1 MLEHVLTASMNADS
15 AQRLAATEEQRY
27 QSDAKE
33 SRGGMRRLADAACG
47 QDSAFAEEIR
57 RRRNEIEKLYDPDN
71 LSLKEVQVHQEV
83 IGTKL
88 RQVGFVFEPAF
99 RLGFN
104 VIIFIE
110 VRVTTNASKQHNGKL
125 AADLIVVL
133 EKTVDGCKGKLEV
146 KKTTA
151 TAKPES
157 FHKPTSTFNQLLDR
171 IDRSKGRVASAF
183 IVESK
188 IGVNKL
194 TQEPQL
200 AKYEQG
206 CRKLPGTDK
215 LPILGMMAIN
225 IGEPPRSFAQRSRTV
240 FSRVWIRQRAPPRRC
255 SSSDGGSGSLGGH
268 GTGGSG
274 GVGGSC
280 GGAGGVKSAV
290 AGTST
295 GPGDPPVKMTLKEKA
310 DILRTQLELSGTTHE
325 VITQAAKDLGVDTG
339 GERSLVGIAADC
351 MQKLGQPQ

>member
-1 MLEHVLTASMNADS
+1 MPALTDYVHQMLEHVLTASMNADS

-33 SRGGMRRLADAACG
+33 SRGVMRRLADAACG

-183 IVESK
+183 IVDCFSC
-188 IGVNKL
+188 
-194 TQEPQL
+194 L
-200 AKYEQG
+200 AFTA
-206 CRKLPGTDK
+206 L
-215 LPILGMMAIN
+215 LL
-225 IGEPPRSFAQRSRTV
+225 
-240 FSRVWIRQRAPPRRC
+240 
-255 SSSDGGSGSLGGH
+255 SSSLSCSL
-268 GTGGSG
+268 S
-274 GVGGSC
+274 VS
-280 GGAGGVKSAV
+280 
-290 AGTST
+290 ST
-295 GPGDPPVKMTLKEKA
+295 TLA
-310 DILRTQLELSGTTHE
+310 ISISPLSN
-325 VITQAAKDLGVDTG
+325 
-339 GERSLVGIAADC
+339 C
-351 MQKLGQPQ
+351 